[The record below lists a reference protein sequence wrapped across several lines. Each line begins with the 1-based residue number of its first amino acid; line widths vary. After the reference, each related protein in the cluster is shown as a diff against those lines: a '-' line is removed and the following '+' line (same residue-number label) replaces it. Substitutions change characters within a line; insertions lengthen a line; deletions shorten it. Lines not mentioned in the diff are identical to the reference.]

1 MVTRVR
7 WAAVA
12 MVLVASVTMAADGA
26 KRPRKEAPQRPF
38 MLPGDILRR
47 LRQSPV
53 ELRISGIENLQDV
66 ARGRLADE
74 TWKQMVQPIEY
85 PKVKHLNGLITL
97 EPWPRPKAVEAPM
110 AKAEDAFQKQ
120 NYTEAAVWYRR
131 TLEVAPDFY
140 IAHAY
145 LGDTHLFGD
154 VGPRQAITEYDQAIA
169 ANPDD
174 YRLYFFR
181 ATAHRHLFENEEML
195 ADLRRSLVLKP
206 RNAILIGALQRA
218 RGTMGRAEP
227 EVFVPRAFVR
237 KEADAVSIYADTE
250 RPEWLAWAACKALWM
265 VDEQHRQEMLG
276 STRHGWSTLEELE
289 CLGSLMTVYET
300 RKAKGQ
306 GPSDDR
312 LEVLHDII
320 IDGLA
325 PAFVIYEL
333 GSRVDPQIVLRL
345 DGPFREMMSRY
356 VEKYVLTPTE

>member
-12 MVLVASVTMAADGA
+12 MVLVASVTMAADG
-26 KRPRKEAPQRPF
+26 PQRPF

-66 ARGRLADE
+66 ARGRLDDE
-74 TWKQMVQPIEY
+74 TWKQMVRSIEY
-85 PKVKHLNGLITL
+85 PRVKHLNGLITL
-97 EPWPRPKAVEAPM
+97 EPWPRPRAVEAPM

-120 NYTEAAVWYRR
+120 NHTEAASWYRR

-154 VGPRQAITEYDQAIA
+154 VGPREAITEYDQAIA

-218 RGTMGRAEP
+218 RGSMGRAEP

-237 KEADAVSIYADTE
+237 KEGEAVSIYADTE

-300 RKAKGQ
+300 RKVKGQ

-345 DGPFREMMSRY
+345 DGPFREMMARY
-356 VEKYVLTPTE
+356 VEKYVLTPAE

>member
-1 MVTRVR
+1 MGKHLG
-7 WAAVA
+7 WAAAMVVVVGSVA
-12 MVLVASVTMAADGA
+12 MAGDGA
-26 KRPRKEAPQRPF
+26 RRPRKEPAQRPF

-47 LRQSPV
+47 LRESPV
-53 ELRISGIENLQDV
+53 ELRIAGIETLSDV
-66 ARGRLADE
+66 GRGRLADE
-74 TWKQMVQPIEY
+74 TWKQVIQPIEY
-85 PKVKHLNGLITL
+85 PRVSRKNGLITL
-97 EPWPRPKAVEAPM
+97 EPWPRPSQIEAPM
-110 AKAEDAFQKQ
+110 AKAEDCFQKQ
-120 NYTEAAVWYRR
+120 KYAEAAVWYRR
-131 TLEVAPDFY
+131 TLALAPDFY

-154 VGPRQAITEYDQAIA
+154 VGPREAIAEYDRAIA

-206 RNAILIGALQRA
+206 RNAILLGALQRA
-218 RGTMGRAEP
+218 HGTMGRAEP

-237 KEADAVSIYADTE
+237 KEGEALSIYADTE

-265 VDEQHRQEMLG
+265 VDAEHRQDMLG
-276 STRHGWSTLEELE
+276 SPRYGWSTLEELE

-300 RKAKGQ
+300 RRAKGQ
-306 GPSDDR
+306 GPTDDR
-312 LEVLHDII
+312 LDVLHDII

-345 DGPFREMMSRY
+345 DESFRKMMARY
-356 VEKYVLTPTE
+356 VEKYVLTPAE

>member
-181 ATAHRHLFENEEML
+181 ATAHRHLSKTKRCWL
-195 ADLRRSLVLKP
+195 ICAARSCSSRATPSSSGRSSAREARWVAQSP
-206 RNAILIGALQRA
+206 RSSCPA
-218 RGTMGRAEP
+218 
-227 EVFVPRAFVR
+227 
-237 KEADAVSIYADTE
+237 
-250 RPEWLAWAACKALWM
+250 
-265 VDEQHRQEMLG
+265 
-276 STRHGWSTLEELE
+276 
-289 CLGSLMTVYET
+289 
-300 RKAKGQ
+300 
-306 GPSDDR
+306 PS
-312 LEVLHDII
+312 
-320 IDGLA
+320 
-325 PAFVIYEL
+325 
-333 GSRVDPQIVLRL
+333 
-345 DGPFREMMSRY
+345 
-356 VEKYVLTPTE
+356 